1 MTFSFLKT
9 SASFAIISTLVLL
22 PSSAFSKDRGIAY
35 PNYVETEAQKIEFT
49 AKCVAVFQKAE
60 KNAIDDNN
68 EIYAQKKEAL
78 WANHLEKLEPSKKK
92 RKKLVKKQRK
102 LMSNNKGSG
111 FLAGMADMKAQ
122 TQCQFPSEDLR
133 GVG

>member
-1 MTFSFLKT
+1 MTFSLLKT
-9 SASFAIISTLVLL
+9 SASIAIISAFVLSS
-22 PSSAFSKDRGIAY
+22 SSAFSQNRDVAF
-35 PNYVETEAQKIEFT
+35 PDYVKTEAQKIEFT

-60 KNAIDDNN
+60 KNAIDENN

-78 WANHLEKLEPSKKK
+78 WEKHLETLEPSKKK
-92 RKKLVKKQRK
+92 RKKLIKKQRK

-111 FLAGMADMKAQ
+111 FLAGMADIKAQ

-133 GVG
+133 DIG